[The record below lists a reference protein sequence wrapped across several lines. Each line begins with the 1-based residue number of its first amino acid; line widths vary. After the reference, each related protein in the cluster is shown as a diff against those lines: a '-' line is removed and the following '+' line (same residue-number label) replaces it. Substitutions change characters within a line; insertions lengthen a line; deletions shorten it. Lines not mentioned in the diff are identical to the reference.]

1 MSYFCERIVLM
12 SYPMKRLASLAVCLL
27 LGVAAHALS
36 ATVHRDF
43 RLDGHRTVRIY
54 LPSGGVARGAH
65 CPHEIAMAGVF
76 IY

>member
-1 MSYFCERIVLM
+1 
-12 SYPMKRLASLAVCLL
+12 MKRLASLAVCLL

-54 LPSGGVARGAH
+54 LPSGVSPVAHTALTT
-65 CPHEIAMAGVF
+65 
-76 IY
+76 